1 MFNKRKTEELKE
13 ENNDFKND
21 VVYALYFYTYKGE
34 PAQLRTSKN
43 IEKLEKNKERCEQER
58 DSIYK
63 IKPIKEL
70 RKEQEMFNNLKEEL
84 ETKGVSKE
92 EISSMLLVFAKHNFI
107 FERIVDI

>member
-21 VVYALYFYTYKGE
+21 LVYALYFYTYKGE
-34 PAQLRTSKN
+34 PAQLRASKN

-63 IKPIKEL
+63 IKSIKEL

-92 EISSMLLVFAKHNFI
+92 EISSILLVFAKHNFI